1 MAKECKTL
9 DELLEAV
16 AGLVADPKAKENYD
30 LGRTNYF
37 ELIPDDGVLPNLRH
51 GIRKWRLLGK
61 SEDSRPKVSLMVD
74 RRWLTIKLS
83 DGEFVR
89 VQDFQCV
96 KKYHPVDILRGIF
109 E

>member
-9 DELLEAV
+9 NELLEAV
-16 AGLVADPKAKENYD
+16 AGLVADPKSKENYD

-37 ELIPDDGVLPNLRH
+37 DLIPEDGNLPNLRH
-51 GIRKWRLLGK
+51 GIRKWRFLGK

-74 RRWLTIKLS
+74 RRWVTIKLS
-83 DGEFVR
+83 DGKSVR
-89 VQDFQCV
+89 MQDFQCV
-96 KKYHPVDILRGIF
+96 KKCHPVDILREIF